1 MKGTGYQPLGEG
13 EKDERSAGQK
23 IADLEATKE
32 GMKLPAL
39 PSRPITYDGVEDPEV
54 RDLLYRVEGDANEVR
69 QGNVALWDRRVDE
82 YLEGVHSSVK
92 KTAEI
97 ERLQEASTVD
107 SLTGLRNRRAFDE
120 AFPISIER
128 ATRRLPNL
136 GFLIFDLDNFKDVND
151 EYGHDAGDAV
161 LRQFADLLKSL
172 CRKTEQPF
180 RWGGEEFVVIA
191 DVQDLEA
198 AMKFAERVRKAVA
211 DYEFKLPDGTTLRKT
226 TSVGITSMR
235 EFNGGVTGET
245 AGMLMEKADEALYE
259 AKKTGRN
266 VCVAALKDGAF
277 KRA

>member
-13 EKDERSAGQK
+13 EIDKRSDKQSM
-23 IADLEATKE
+23 E
-32 GMKLPAL
+32 LPAL

-54 RDLLYRVEGDANEVR
+54 RDLLYRVEGDANRVR
-69 QGNVALWDRRVDE
+69 QGNVALWDKRVDE
-82 YLEGVHSSVK
+82 YLEGVHSGVK

-97 ERLQEASTVD
+97 ERLQEASTID

-128 ATRRLPNL
+128 ATRRIPNL

-151 EYGHDAGDAV
+151 EHGHDAGDAV

-191 DVQDLEA
+191 DVVDLEA
-198 AMKFAERVRKAVA
+198 AVKFAERVRKAVD
-211 DYEFKLPDGTTLRKT
+211 DYKFILPDGTVLKKT
-226 TSVGITSMR
+226 TSVGITSMK
-235 EFNGGVTGET
+235 EFNGSVTSGT
-245 AGMLMEKADEALYE
+245 ADILMQKADEALYE

-266 VCVAALKDGAF
+266 MCVAALRDGTF
-277 KRA
+277 KKA